1 MFFESTVLFIGLAL
15 TSAPAHPSV
24 DPAELAI
31 TPMVITAPADRLPF
45 ATVEQTQAPGQAQP
59 PEKKPETA
67 EEKKPPTPPHTG
79 IHALLDGLKED
90 VQHLPSRSNL
100 YVALVGGGLALAV
113 HPADK
118 TFNARLISHYDVV
131 NTAFKPGKIV
141 GQTPVQMGLALATY
155 VYGRTFDAPKASHLG
170 MDLLRAQLIDEGL
183 TEVLKFA
190 THRERPNHENHQSF
204 PSGHASITFATA
216 TVIERHLGW
225 KYSVPGYIIASY
237 VAASRLHDNRHY
249 LSDVVFGS
257 AVGVI
262 AGRTVTEHG
271 REMWTFAPAAMLG
284 GGVAVFAT
292 RTAR

>member
-1 MFFESTVLFIGLAL
+1 MLSSTAVFLLLVL
-15 TSAPAHPSV
+15 TSSTARPSV

-31 TPMVITAPADRLPF
+31 VQLSSAADVLPAI
-45 ATVEQTQAPGQAQP
+45 AVEQTQAPGQQQP
-59 PEKKPETA
+59 PDKKPETA

-90 VQHLPSRSNL
+90 VKHLPSRPNL
-100 YVALVGGGLALAV
+100 YLTLIGGGLAAAA

-118 TFNARLISHYDVV
+118 TFNTRLISHYDVV

-155 VYGRTFDAPKASHLG
+155 AYGRTFDAPKASHFG
-170 MDLLRAQLIDEGL
+170 MDLLRAQIIAEGI
-183 TEVLKFA
+183 TDVLKLT
-190 THRERPNHENHQSF
+190 THRERPNHQNHLSF
-204 PSGHASITFATA
+204 PSGHASITFASA

-225 KYSVPGYIIASY
+225 KYSVPAYMIASY

-249 LSDVVFGS
+249 LSDVIFGS
-257 AVGVI
+257 AVGAI

-271 REMWTFAPAAMLG
+271 REMWTFAPAPVPG
-284 GGVAVFAT
+284 GGVALFVT